1 MKRTFL
7 SFSFC
12 MAALLLAVSCVHE
25 PNSKTDDGPV
35 APGRLILSVGGDATL
50 TRSTASSS
58 QTIAAIPIS
67 EPGDELGVSLSCS
80 VSSLDDYYFPES
92 VEPETKGAP
101 IYTETFKFNQLSS
114 IPFTWTTGA
123 PASDGSLPT
132 ISNAEDVNAH
142 LYTYDNDPDKNLVLF
157 LSAPAA
163 AESLAGVSNVSR
175 TCASDATI
183 VYNGVTAFDYESPTD
198 ATAQKDILFTSK
210 TVPAGTKG
218 RVDVLFYHALAGVK
232 FKSENA
238 RREGSTP
245 ITTIESV
252 TITNLKYK
260 GHCTVT
266 PTYDQKPGIDKSAA
280 VAKWTNVASDTKDFS
295 ISGLGIVNNTT
306 QFPSSTKFEGETG
319 QADTALGQYNIND
332 SGFEHTFMFVPQT
345 TTADVELT
353 IVYHLGTNTTK
364 KYTRKVSFKDQTW
377 EAGKLYTYTL
387 AANHVAVTVTD
398 DVADK
403 VKSNLAITNT
413 GNVDEYIRAAIV
425 ANWFDTHSPEQ
436 IVCPWGNTSS
446 EGDFRYNDAVG
457 LNPTEWVYSDPA
469 EGGDGFYYYIYK
481 VKPSQETIDLFDT
494 YTVKECPMNLYKNS
508 AHLEMEIVA
517 QAIDADNV
525 SKMKSTYGWKTEY
538 FTEAYAPAN

>member
-12 MAALLLAVSCVHE
+12 LAALLLAVSCVHE

-50 TRSTASSS
+50 TRATASSP

-163 AESLAGVSNVSR
+163 AESLAGVSDVSR
-175 TCASDATI
+175 TCASDASI

-252 TITNLKYK
+252 TITKLKYK

-266 PTYDQKPGIDKSAA
+266 PTYDQNPGFDKSAA

-332 SGFEHTFMFVPQT
+332 SNFEHTFMFVPQT

-387 AANHVAVTVTD
+387 AANHVGVLVEDNLDETQ
-398 DVADK
+398 K
-403 VKSNLAITNT
+403 VKQNLAITST

-425 ANWFDTHSPEQ
+425 GNWFDTHSPAQ
-436 IVCPWGNTSS
+436 VVCPWGNTTIEGEFSGFNSS
-446 EGDFRYNDAVG
+446 D
-457 LNPTEWVYSDPA
+457 WIYSDPA
-469 EGGDGFYYYIYK
+469 EGGDGLYYYIYK
-481 VKPSQETIDLFDT
+481 VRPGEKTLDLFKSYNVGT
-494 YTVKECPMNLYKNS
+494 CPSSMYIDS
-508 AHLEMEIVA
+508 AHLEIEILA
-517 QAIDADNV
+517 QAIDA
-525 SKMKSTYGWKTEY
+525 SKLSSMKESYGWKTDL
-538 FTEAYAPAN
+538 FTDGYAN

>member
-12 MAALLLAVSCVHE
+12 MAALFLAVSCVHE

-35 APGRLILSVGGDATL
+35 APGRLILSIGGDATL
-50 TRSTASSS
+50 TRATASSP

-142 LYTYDNDPDKNLVLF
+142 LYTYDNDPAKNLVLF

-183 VYNGVTAFDYESPTD
+183 VYNGVTAFDYESPTE

-252 TITNLKYK
+252 TITKLKYK

-266 PTYDQKPGIDKSAA
+266 PTYDQNPGVDKSAA

-332 SGFEHTFMFVPQT
+332 SNFEHTFMFVPQT

-387 AANHVAVTVTD
+387 AANHVGVLVEDNLDETQ
-398 DVADK
+398 K
-403 VKSNLAITNT
+403 VKQNLAITST

-425 ANWFDTHSPEQ
+425 GNWFDTHSPAQ
-436 IVCPWGNTSS
+436 VVCPWSGGAT
-446 EGDFRYNDAVG
+446 EGSFVG
-457 LNPTEWVYSDPA
+457 MNSTDWIYSDPA

-481 VKPSQETIDLFDT
+481 VRPGEETRDLFT
-494 YTVKECPMNLYKNS
+494 TFTVGACPMPLYATS
-508 AHLEMEIVA
+508 AHLEMEILA
-517 QAIDADNV
+517 QAIDA
-525 SKMKSTYGWKTEY
+525 SKLSSMGTYGWPTSGV
-538 FTEAYAPAN
+538 FTTGYTPSN